1 VLQGEETVVGQHGG
15 VGVIEHRE
23 HSAFVGRLVRSGLS
37 FIHARGRKYPPRS
50 RVQDF

>member
-1 VLQGEETVVGQHGG
+1 
-15 VGVIEHRE
+15 VIEHRE